1 MGILG
6 KRSIPPLCIAIVATV
21 VAVQSMRRQGETEP
35 LHQAAETPA
44 PPCSEAQRALLGG
57 LDVGQFIGD
66 FRVIGFRCAQP
77 RVMEI
82 DLRRD
87 VTPLVLIVAEP
98 GAVPHNAPRQT
109 KQHDIFYTRQTPEQQ
124 SPTQREIDA
133 LLVLLAKRVED
144 AEK

>member
-1 MGILG
+1 M

-21 VAVQSMRRQGETEP
+21 VAVQSMRRRGEAEQQ
-35 LHQAAETPA
+35 HDAAVAPA
-44 PPCSEAQRALLGG
+44 PPCSDAQRALLGG
-57 LDVGQFIGD
+57 LDVGQSIGD

-77 RVMEI
+77 QVIEI

-87 VTPLVLIVAEP
+87 TTPVVLIVAEP

-109 KQHDIFYTRQTPEQQ
+109 KQHDLFYTRQTPEQQ
-124 SPTQREIDA
+124 PPTQQEIDA
-133 LLVLLAKRVED
+133 LLVLLAKRVEG